1 MKYCTCGASGS
12 VYCPGSEYCCMDEA
26 SDTPDVCVHGR
37 AFDEICVEC
46 CPEDDDG
53 SFTGDE
59 WS

>member
-1 MKYCTCGASGS
+1 MRYCNCGGSGS
-12 VYCPGSEYCCMDEA
+12 VYCPGANCCAPVEEDEA
-26 SDTPDVCVHGR
+26 GDVCVHGR
-37 AFDEICVEC
+37 GFDQICVEC